1 MIIWNPIDT
10 ACALITLDPT
20 GNNYSF
26 SNSFVYFMLTV
37 PGNENPRLSTLQDD
51 FTIRM
56 TKKMVLVVSSV
67 IKAQGL

>member
-1 MIIWNPIDT
+1 
-10 ACALITLDPT
+10 
-20 GNNYSF
+20 
-26 SNSFVYFMLTV
+26 MLTV